1 MKDIKREMKNISHF
15 WFSVSYVQILRAAS
29 HGQET
34 ENVCSSEYLLK
45 NNQVPQFAKFMISST
60 SRTYVRNLSTPASW
74 SLFEKTVHKRS
85 C

>member
-15 WFSVSYVQILRAAS
+15 WFSESYVQILRAAS

-45 NNQVPQFAKFMISST
+45 NNQVPQFAKFMISGT
-60 SRTYVRNLSTPASW
+60 SRTYVRNLSRPASW
-74 SLFEKTVHKRS
+74 SLFEKTRS
-85 C
+85 G